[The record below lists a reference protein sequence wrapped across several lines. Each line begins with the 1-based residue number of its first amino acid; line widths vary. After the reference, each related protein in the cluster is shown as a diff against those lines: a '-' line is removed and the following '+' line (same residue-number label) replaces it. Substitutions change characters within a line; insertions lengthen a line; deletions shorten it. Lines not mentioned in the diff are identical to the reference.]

1 MTSKMANKKSI
12 RHKIFKV
19 IKCTALSFLLLFLIG
34 AVYLY
39 AVAIMDPPVPSSTE
53 CLSWERKEIGEN
65 AYLLGNNWLR
75 KSDSG
80 LWEMYIEGEPFERG
94 VVYGKLSKELIQKQE
109 DAFVGQ
115 ISELVPSTFYRHFL
129 KYFIGW
135 FNRQLDENVAEEYKL
150 EIYGVS
156 TSASTAYEYI
166 GSNYQRILNYHAAHD
181 IGHALQNLALV
192 GCTSFGSWG
201 SRSADSS
208 LIIGRNFDFY
218 VGDEFAEDK
227 IVAFYNPSEG
237 HQFIMVTWGGF
248 TGVVSGMNDQGLTV
262 TLNAAKSD
270 MPSGSATP
278 ISLVGREILQYAANI
293 EEAKAIAQKRKTF
306 VAESI
311 LIGSAHDHKA
321 VVIEKTPDQMDIY
334 DPRQDDIICAN
345 HYQSGALR
353 QQKNNLVQMEE
364 SASVYR
370 YERVRELLDGSGK
383 MDLQK
388 AITLLRDRRGLNNAD
403 IGMGNEKAVNQ
414 LIAHHSIVF
423 QPEKLLVSISTS
435 PWQLGPFVTY
445 DLDKIFAMKGLAVD
459 QEIRESTLDVDA
471 DSFIYTNDYQDF
483 VHFRQVKEQ
492 LRKGTG
498 EIDVDALVQS
508 NPAYY
513 HTYVLAGDYLFEK
526 KEYRTALGFYETA
539 LGKEI
544 ATLPERRH
552 IEGQISK
559 CKKRLAKG

>member
-1 MTSKMANKKSI
+1 MK
-12 RHKIFKV
+12 
-19 IKCTALSFLLLFLIG
+19 
-34 AVYLY
+34 
-39 AVAIMDPPVPSSTE
+39 PPVPASTE
-53 CLSWERKEIGEN
+53 SLSWERQQIGEN
-65 AYLLGNNWLR
+65 AYTLKNNWLR

-80 LWEMYIEGEPFERG
+80 LWEMYLEGKAFERG
-94 VVYGKLSKELIQKQE
+94 VVYGKLAKELLQKQE

-115 ISELVPSTFYRHFL
+115 IGELVPSRFYQHFL

-135 FNRQLDENVAEEYKL
+135 FNRHLDEHVPEEFKL

-156 TSASTAYEYI
+156 TSAPHEYDFI
-166 GSNYQRILNYHAAHD
+166 SEPYQRILNYHAAHD

-192 GCTSFGSWG
+192 GCTSFGTWG

-218 VGDEFAEDK
+218 VGDAFAEDK
-227 IVAFYNPSEG
+227 IIAFYKPTGG
-237 HQFIMVTWGGF
+237 HKFMMVTWGGM
-248 TGVVSGMNDQGLTV
+248 TGVVSGMNDQGLTL

-270 MPSGSATP
+270 VPSGSAMP
-278 ISLVGREILQYAANI
+278 ISLLGREILQYAANI
-293 EEAKAIAQKRKTF
+293 EEAAAIAQKRKTF

-311 LIGSAHDHKA
+311 LIGSAQDGRA

-334 DPRQDDIICAN
+334 DPGRDDIICAN
-345 HYQSGALR
+345 HYQSQVLR
-353 QQKNNLVQMEE
+353 QQKNNLLQMQE

-370 YERVRELLDGSGK
+370 FQRVRELLDRGGK

-388 AITLLRDRRGLNNAD
+388 AIALLRDQKGLNGAN

-423 QPEKLLVSISTS
+423 QPDKLLVSVSTS
-435 PWQLGPFVTY
+435 PWQLGPFATY
-445 DLDKIFAMKGLAVD
+445 DLNKIFAMNGLAAD
-459 QEIRESTLDVDA
+459 REIREISLDMAA
-471 DSFIYTNDYQDF
+471 DSFIYTNDYQHF
-483 VHFRQVKEQ
+483 VQFRQMKEQ
-492 LRKGTG
+492 LRKGAG
-498 EIDVDALVQS
+498 EIDVDALANA
-508 NPAYY
+508 NPEYY

-526 KEYRTALGFYETA
+526 KEYQRALEFYETA

-552 IEGQISK
+552 IEGQLAK
-559 CKKRLAKG
+559 CKKHLEKS

>member
-1 MTSKMANKKSI
+1 MVNNKSI
-12 RHKIFKV
+12 GQKIWRVLKWA
-19 IKCTALSFLLLFLIG
+19 ALTFLLLFAIG

-39 AVAIMDPPVPSSTE
+39 GVAIMDPPVPPSTE
-53 CLSWERKEIGEN
+53 CLSWERKKIGEN
-65 AYLLGNNWLR
+65 AYTLGNNWLR

-156 TSASTAYEYI
+156 TSASTEYEYI

-181 IGHALQNLALV
+181 IGHALQNMALV
-192 GCTSFGSWG
+192 GCTSFGSWD
-201 SRSADSS
+201 SHSADSS

-218 VGDEFAEDK
+218 VGDKFAEDK
-227 IVAFYNPSEG
+227 VIAFYKPSEG
-237 HQFIMVTWGGF
+237 HQFMMVTWGGF

-293 EEAKAIAQKRKTF
+293 EEAAAIAKKRKTF

-321 VVIEKTPDQMDIY
+321 VVIEKTPHQMDIY
-334 DPRQDDIICAN
+334 DPDKDDIICAN
-345 HYQSGALR
+345 HYQSDVLR

-370 YERVRELLDGSGK
+370 YQRVRELLDGSGK

-388 AITLLRDRRGLNNAD
+388 AIALLRDQRGLNNAD

-435 PWQLGPFVTY
+435 PWQIGPFATY
-445 DLDKIFAMKGLAVD
+445 DLNKIFVMKGLAAD
-459 QEIRESTLDVDA
+459 QEIRDSSLDVAA
-471 DSFIYTNDYQDF
+471 DSFVNSDDFNNF
-483 VHFRQVKEQ
+483 VHFREVKEQ
-492 LRKGTG
+492 LKKGAG
-498 EIDVDALVQS
+498 EIDVQALIRS
-508 NPAYY
+508 NPEFY

-526 KEYRTALGFYETA
+526 KEYRSALGFYETA

-544 ATLPERRH
+544 ATLPEKRH
-552 IEGQISK
+552 IEKRIGE
-559 CKKRLAKG
+559 CKKILQKN